1 MEIKKVGVVGCGIM
15 GSGIAQ
21 VCAQSGYNIIIS
33 EISDEVLN
41 KGIKSINA
49 ILSRNVDKGRISA
62 QDKESILARIK
73 GTTDIGDFS
82 ECDLVIEAATENMD
96 LKKTIF
102 TQLDKVC
109 PKHCILAT
117 NTSVLSITDMAA
129 VTDRPNQVL
138 GMHFANPVPV
148 TKILEMVK
156 TIATSESTIATGK
169 QFGESIGKTVVITQ
183 DLPGFISGRIF
194 TPFVLGAVRLVEAG
208 IATPEDID
216 TTFRLGAGHP
226 MGPLET
232 LDLVGID
239 TVFYAASAM
248 YDELKDPQYLPPQLM
263 KKMVTMGWLG
273 RKTGK
278 GFYTDPDPEYQQPD
292 FINP

>member
-1 MEIKKVGVVGCGIM
+1 MEIKNVGVVGCGIM

-21 VCAQSGYNIIIS
+21 VCAQSGYNVVVS
-33 EISDEVLN
+33 EVSDEVLN
-41 KGIKSINA
+41 KGLKSIDA
-49 ILSRNVDKGRISA
+49 ILSRSVDKGRISP
-62 QDKESILARIK
+62 QDKESILGHIK
-73 GTTDIGDFS
+73 GTNDIGDFS
-82 ECDLVIEAATENMD
+82 NCDLVIEAATENMD
-96 LKKTIF
+96 IKKTIF
-102 TQLDKVC
+102 ARLDKVC
-109 PKHCILAT
+109 PRHAILAT
-117 NTSVLSITDMAA
+117 NTSVLSVADIAA
-129 VTDRPNQVL
+129 ATSRPDQVL

-156 TIATSESTIATGK
+156 TIATGESTIAIGK
-169 QFGESIGKTVVITQ
+169 QFGESVGKTVVITK
-183 DLPGFISGRIF
+183 DLPGFISGRVF
-194 TPFVLGAVRLVEAG
+194 TPFVLNAIRLVEAG

-239 TVFYAASAM
+239 TVFQAASAL

-278 GFYTDPDPEYQQPD
+278 GFYTY
-292 FINP
+292 